1 MSAARPARQ
10 GLSLL
15 ELFLVLRRRA
25 GLIAAIVAIGCG
37 VSLAAVSLVPPT
49 YVARALLLIEPDR
62 GRPGEPLG
70 LAQPVV
76 DGALVDSQVQILT
89 SRSLAREVVLN
100 LGLTE
105 DPELQVPPPS
115 PGRLLASFWQR
126 LAGAPDAGAGSESA
140 EEPADDP
147 TAELVDRFLERLTV
161 GREGRTY
168 VIAVSFKASDPEKAA
183 RIANAVAEHYL
194 SAQLATK
201 MEGARQ
207 TAAWLAERLAAAK
220 ARHEDDLAAL
230 AASRERAA
238 AAGAE
243 RGGRDAERLVQLERE
258 LVAAGIERAAKE
270 ARIAR
275 LKEQIRRGEPIAPVE
290 DLASSTL
297 LQNLTALKA
306 QSLRREAELKAE
318 YGDRH
323 PKIVDARRELAEL
336 QARIEAEQAALLR
349 EQEGLVL
356 LARAKEQALQRELDR
371 VKARA
376 AEQERAAQELQTLQQ
391 NAEISRR
398 LYESLLAQVE
408 RTAQG
413 EAVQR
418 PDARIISEAVPPT
431 APAFPRPRL
440 VLSVAFTVSSIVALV
455 AVHFAE
461 LAEKG
466 FRTGEDLREG
476 LGLAPLAIL
485 PRLPRRGEHGPESHV
500 VERPTGRFA
509 EGIRAVLPSLLGSST
524 GGPGRVVLVTSCLP
538 GEGKT
543 TLAMCLGRLA
553 ASEGLRTLLI
563 DADLRRPRIGEF
575 LGTTPRPGL
584 VELLHGESTL
594 EHVLAVDAATGLVVL
609 PGSPRLARPT
619 RLLGPDGLGR
629 LLAACRKRFDLVLI
643 DSAPLRAVADAR
655 LIAPLVDRALLVV
668 RWGTTPRELAAAA
681 LADAPEL
688 EGKLAGAI
696 LNRVDVRKAALW
708 ERPGSRAARAALAGY
723 YRD

>member
-1 MSAARPARQ
+1 VSAPRPARQ

-25 GLIAAIVAIGCG
+25 GLIAAILAIGCG
-37 VSLAAVSLVPPT
+37 ASFAAVSLVPPT
-49 YVARALLLIEPDR
+49 YVARARLLLEPDR
-62 GRPGEPLG
+62 GRPGESTG
-70 LAQPVV
+70 LTQTFV

-89 SRSLAREVVLN
+89 SRSLARDIVVD
-100 LGLTE
+100 LGLME
-105 DPELQVPPPS
+105 DPEFRTPPLS
-115 PGRLLASFWQR
+115 PGRLLASLWRR
-126 LAGAPDAGAGSESA
+126 LAGAPDAGAGTESA
-140 EEPADDP
+140 EEAAEDP

-161 GREGRTY
+161 AREGRTY
-168 VIAVSFKASDPEKAA
+168 VIAVSFEATDPEKAA
-183 RIANAVAEHYL
+183 RLANAVAEHYL
-194 SAQLATK
+194 LAQLATK
-201 MEGARQ
+201 IDGARQ

-220 ARHEDDLAAL
+220 AQHEADLAAL
-230 AASRERAA
+230 AAFRERAA
-238 AAGAE
+238 AGPE
-243 RGGRDAERLVQLERE
+243 RGDRDGERLVQLERE

-275 LKEQIRRGEPIAPVE
+275 LKEQIRRGEPIPRVE
-290 DLASSTL
+290 ELGSSTL
-297 LQNLTALKA
+297 LENLNALKA

-323 PKIVDARRELAEL
+323 PKIVDVRRELAEL

-371 VKARA
+371 LKAHA
-376 AEQERAAQELQTLQQ
+376 AERERIAQELQTLQQ
-391 NAEISRR
+391 KAEISRR

-413 EAVQR
+413 EAMQR
-418 PDARIISEAVPPT
+418 PDARIISEAVPPS
-431 APAFPRPRL
+431 APTFPRPRL
-440 VLSVAFTVSSIVALV
+440 VLSVALTVSLIVALV
-455 AVHFAE
+455 AVHLAE

-476 LGLAPLAIL
+476 LGLVPLAIL
-485 PRLPRRGEHGPESHV
+485 PRLPRRGEHGPEAHV

-524 GGPGRVVLVTSCLP
+524 GRPGRVVLVTSCLP

-584 VELLHGESTL
+584 VELLRGESTL

-629 LLAACRKRFDLVLI
+629 LLAACRKRFDLVLV

-668 RWGTTPRELAAAA
+668 RWGTTPRELVAAA

-708 ERPGSRAARAALAGY
+708 ERPGSRTVRAALAGY
-723 YRD
+723 YGD